1 MNEVHFDNWN
11 ERKKSL
17 NKVKLIRRV
26 SVKKIY
32 WLSIGLNIGAEVY
45 GKNEFFTRPVL
56 VINSFY
62 NGTFLGIPLSSK
74 TKNKKGFLFHKF
86 KDNKGALQVALLGQ
100 MRVFDTK
107 RIKTYI
113 GKINDKDF
121 EMIKNKIVENI
132 ISPAPRQGNSKNEP
146 NPFISEK

>member
-1 MNEVHFDNWN
+1 MNEEQFDNWN

-26 SVKKIY
+26 SAKKIY

-62 NGTFLGIPLSSK
+62 NGTFLA
-74 TKNKKGFLFHKF
+74 FL
-86 KDNKGALQVALLGQ
+86 
-100 MRVFDTK
+100 
-107 RIKTYI
+107 
-113 GKINDKDF
+113 
-121 EMIKNKIVENI
+121 
-132 ISPAPRQGNSKNEP
+132 
-146 NPFISEK
+146 